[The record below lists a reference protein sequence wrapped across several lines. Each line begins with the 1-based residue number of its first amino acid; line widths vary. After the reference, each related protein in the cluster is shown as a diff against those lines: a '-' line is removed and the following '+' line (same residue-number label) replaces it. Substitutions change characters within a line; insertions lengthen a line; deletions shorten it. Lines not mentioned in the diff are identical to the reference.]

1 VKSRYAE
8 DEAKQSLDTL
18 VASGVDATVAERT
31 YTARLLGADPALVL
45 HGGGN
50 TSAKG
55 RAPDALGE
63 MVDVLYIKGSGWDL
77 ATIEPPGHPAVRLEP
92 LKKLRALDALSDDAM
107 VALLRLNLLDPS
119 APTPSIE
126 TLLHAFLPARVIDH
140 THADAIL
147 ALADQAGSGAGEKMF
162 RQMFGKGLVWVP
174 YVMPG
179 FTLAKRCAEAFDAVV
194 ASGATPTVIV
204 LEKHGVF
211 TFGDTAKASY
221 EAMIAAITRA
231 ERWLADARKTGSIS
245 AASRVQDIET
255 ELVPSLRGLLA
266 RLAGEPFERGPFLTV
281 RAPDN
286 VLAFLDRRDVTEL
299 VEAGCA
305 TPDHVI
311 RTKPTALYVAAPDYS
326 DLPALRARL
335 EKEIVQYAS
344 KYDAYFAEM
353 CAAKKVTRTKLDP
366 WPRVI
371 LLPGFGMC
379 AIGRTL
385 KDADIVAD
393 IYEHTVGIMTDAAD
407 VGRYEPVSRSDL
419 FDLEY
424 WALEQAKIKKVAEP
438 PLFGKVAVVTG
449 AASGIGRATAEHFV
463 RLGAHVALLD
473 RDPKTLVEVHDSLS
487 KGRRTQVQ
495 PVVCD
500 VTSWKKV
507 SAAFGSVVSFFGG
520 IDIVVSNA
528 GTASGGRLDTT
539 EGDDALRASLEVNLL
554 SHNHVARAASEILLT
569 QGHGGAILFNASKS
583 AFNQGPGFGP
593 YAIAKAALVSLM
605 RQYAVDLGKHGIRAN
620 AVNADRVRTN
630 LFEGGL
636 VESRAAARGLTVD
649 AYFQSNLLER
659 EVLATDVAEA
669 FAYLAQARATTGC
682 IITVDGGNAAAFPR

>member
-1 VKSRYAE
+1 
-8 DEAKQSLDTL
+8 
-18 VASGVDATVAERT
+18 
-31 YTARLLGADPALVL
+31 
-45 HGGGN
+45 
-50 TSAKG
+50 
-55 RAPDALGE
+55 
-63 MVDVLYIKGSGWDL
+63 
-77 ATIEPPGHPAVRLEP
+77 
-92 LKKLRALDALSDDAM
+92 
-107 VALLRLNLLDPS
+107 
-119 APTPSIE
+119 
-126 TLLHAFLPARVIDH
+126 
-140 THADAIL
+140 
-147 ALADQAGSGAGEKMF
+147 
-162 RQMFGKGLVWVP
+162 
-174 YVMPG
+174 
-179 FTLAKRCAEAFDAVV
+179 
-194 ASGATPTVIV
+194 
-204 LEKHGVF
+204 
-211 TFGDTAKASY
+211 
-221 EAMIAAITRA
+221 
-231 ERWLADARKTGSIS
+231 
-245 AASRVQDIET
+245 
-255 ELVPSLRGLLA
+255 
-266 RLAGEPFERGPFLTV
+266 
-281 RAPDN
+281 
-286 VLAFLDRRDVTEL
+286 
-299 VEAGCA
+299 
-305 TPDHVI
+305 
-311 RTKPTALYVAAPDYS
+311 
-326 DLPALRARL
+326 
-335 EKEIVQYAS
+335 
-344 KYDAYFAEM
+344 M

-424 WALEQAKIKKVAEP
+424 WPLEQAKIKRVTEP

-528 GTASGGRLDTT
+528 GTASGGRLDTA

-554 SHNHVARAASEILLT
+554 SHNHVARAASEILLA

-593 YAIAKAALVSLM
+593 YAIANAALVSLM

-659 EVLATDVAEA
+659 EVLASDVAEA